1 VRSSL
6 ARVVAVVALAA
17 AAASCTRPLDTSGLQ
32 ATLKQQLEA
41 ELGTTGLNVTCPTDV
56 KVKAGTTFRC
66 TVTKSGAATLTI
78 DVTQTDDKGHV
89 TWKVSGASTAT
100 PPPAVTPS
108 PSM

>member
-1 VRSSL
+1 MRSSL

-17 AAASCTRPLDTSGLQ
+17 AASCTRPLDTSSLQ
-32 ATLKQQLEA
+32 AMLKQQLQA
-41 ELGTTGLNVTCPTDV
+41 ELGTTGLDVTCPTDV
-56 KVKAGTTFRC
+56 KVEAGTTFRC

-89 TWKVSGASTAT
+89 NWKVSGASTAT
-100 PPPAVTPS
+100 PPPTATPS